1 VTTSR
6 APRFLATAGLACSV
20 LLVATSCGKEASG
33 SPLSTAAPSSTVLV
47 ASEAVVPEATTTTE
61 AVVPEATATTVVE
74 PEPDTSVAPSAT
86 EAVTDPPAP
95 AAGGKVKINEASS
108 AELTEAFKAAGVT
121 NAARWAREVEEY
133 RPYPSDPGYGKL
145 RQELGKYN
153 IAPDILEL
161 IISTLEY

>member
-1 VTTSR
+1 
-6 APRFLATAGLACSV
+6 
-20 LLVATSCGKEASG
+20 
-33 SPLSTAAPSSTVLV
+33 LV
-47 ASEAVVPEATTTTE
+47 ASEAVVPEATSTVPVASE
-61 AVVPEATATTVVE
+61 AVVPEATTTTVVE

-95 AAGGKVKINEASS
+95 AAGGKVKINDAGTSELEA
-108 AELTEAFKAAGVT
+108 AFKAVGVT
-121 NAARWAREVEEY
+121 NARRWAREVDEY
-133 RPYPSDPGYGKL
+133 RPYPTDPEYGKL